1 MIIQVSI
8 YERGHS
14 FLRSNTLVL
23 RGGALLTD
31 CTEHHNN
38 NERVTESASDNDRTS
53 QCTAVHL
60 SVQLYIW
67 GVVYNLR
74 QCSSDG
80 GRGRMQAHT
89 HIHVF
94 L

>member
-1 MIIQVSI
+1 MEIFFI
-8 YERGHS
+8 
-14 FLRSNTLVL
+14 L

-60 SVQLYIW
+60 GGSVQSPTVLLRW
-67 GVVYNLR
+67 GKR
-74 QCSSDG
+74 EDAGS
-80 GRGRMQAHT
+80 HT
-89 HIHVF
+89 HSRVF
-94 L
+94 VAKM